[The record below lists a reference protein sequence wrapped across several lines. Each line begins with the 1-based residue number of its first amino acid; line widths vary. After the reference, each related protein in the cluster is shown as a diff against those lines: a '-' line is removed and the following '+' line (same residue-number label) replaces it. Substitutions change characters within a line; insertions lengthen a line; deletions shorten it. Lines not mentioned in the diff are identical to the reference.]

1 MEKEGIYSSFAQK
14 SDYPIKNAPLDLFV
28 KYKIDNHDELK
39 VVKREN
45 VTIDNEHALKIFADG
60 IKSAKGINFVEYLVM
75 HNKEPYY
82 IAYSANVKDFQKY
95 LPQFEQMVKTFK
107 FVK

>member
-1 MEKEGIYSSFAQK
+1 
-14 SDYPIKNAPLDLFV
+14 LFV
-28 KYKIDNHDELK
+28 KYEINEQDGMQVTSK
-39 VVKREN
+39 EN
-45 VTIDNEHALKIFADG
+45 VTIDNETAVKIYADG
-60 IKSAKGINFVEYLVM
+60 INSFSGIKFVEYLVM

-82 IAYSANVKDFQKY
+82 IAYMANIKDFQKY